1 MNNDILFERVCCGE
15 ALKDASFHV
24 EGNSVIALAG
34 TQDYCTAV
42 MELIAGKREPEGGY
56 IRINGKDPCLYEGL
70 VYAVEC
76 FPEATI
82 YQHIA
87 GSRAGVKEMKV
98 LEAAAAA
105 MVLDFAWEMRNGM
118 HRSCEG
124 LTAGQRL
131 CVGIARAMLE
141 EAPVVLVERISEEE
155 DVWKAIRELAKEKL
169 VMVAGEEAHVKR
181 LSDVIMMLNN
191 KREKAGK
198 GEDFF

>member
-1 MNNDILFERVCCGE
+1 
-15 ALKDASFHV
+15 
-24 EGNSVIALAG
+24 
-34 TQDYCTAV
+34 
-42 MELIAGKREPEGGY
+42 
-56 IRINGKDPCLYEGL
+56 
-70 VYAVEC
+70 
-76 FPEATI
+76 
-82 YQHIA
+82 
-87 GSRAGVKEMKV
+87 
-98 LEAAAAA
+98 
-105 MVLDFAWEMRNGM
+105 MRNGM
-118 HRSCEG
+118 YRLCEE